1 MRVKVTEI
9 YSFVDSFIKER
20 ILHDARIDLMKNRI
34 KALVY
39 ILVTPDCR
47 NPEYLEDNGIAVYED
62 IKKIYGAVYEDVKKI
77 YGSKEYPY
85 FNKCVKDCLK
95 RISKEF
101 KNGYLLRE
109 SGEYTIKD
117 IIKES
122 FRILAS
128 L

>member
-62 IKKIYGAVYEDVKKI
+62 VKKI

-95 RISKEF
+95 RISKVF